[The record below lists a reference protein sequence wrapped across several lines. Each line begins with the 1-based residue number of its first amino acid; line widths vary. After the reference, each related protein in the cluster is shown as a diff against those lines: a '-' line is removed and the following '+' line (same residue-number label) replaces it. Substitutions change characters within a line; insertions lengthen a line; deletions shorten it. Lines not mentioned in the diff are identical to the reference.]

1 MDEAGLAMDRPLMS
15 SGEMTEAYGH
25 RQATDML
32 GMTDAPTAFLTSSII
47 CAAGIRRALD
57 DRGLRPGHDVSI
69 ATFDDCL
76 SYFGNGSDAPVCT
89 AMQSSVRAAG
99 AALAQMLIDRIR
111 DPEAPHIQK
120 LWEAEFVVGTSTGPR
135 KD

>member
-1 MDEAGLAMDRPLMS
+1 
-15 SGEMTEAYGH
+15 
-25 RQATDML
+25 
-32 GMTDAPTAFLTSSII
+32 I

-57 DRGLRPGHDVSI
+57 ERGLRVGQDVSI

-76 SYFGNGSDAPVCT
+76 SYFGNGGDQPVFT
-89 AMQSSVRAAG
+89 AWQSSVRAAG

-111 DPEAPHIQK
+111 APHAPHITK
-120 LWEAEFVVGTSTGPR
+120 LWEAEFVSGASTGPAPGTS